1 MTGFGGFYGIGSFG
15 EVVSEEHANPTI
27 APYLYVL

>member
-15 EVVSEEHANPTI
+15 GEVVSEEHANP
-27 APYLYVL
+27 YNRSY